1 MKKSQ
6 NAESFV
12 GIIVWVFILSFVIL
26 WIVNILVFST
36 DLTTK
41 YNDANR
47 IDILTKNITNIARNM
62 DTSQV
67 KENEIFYIH
76 KNTSAHTYEIY
87 TGSLNENYKYIN
99 EIWETIWDNNTYTS
113 DTDDT
118 YTQILWIA
126 ANDTSFL
133 NQNQIIRV
141 SVAKVQ
147 KR

>member
-1 MKKSQ
+1 
-6 NAESFV
+6 
-12 GIIVWVFILSFVIL
+12 
-26 WIVNILVFST
+26 VFST

-99 EIWETIWDNNTYTS
+99 EI
-113 DTDDT
+113 
-118 YTQILWIA
+118 
-126 ANDTSFL
+126 
-133 NQNQIIRV
+133 
-141 SVAKVQ
+141 
-147 KR
+147 